1 MSSQIRHCRDQER
14 PLSNGQQ
21 AIIRE
26 HYPHEGSKVLKR
38 LPGVALYALRMFA
51 RRERLLMT
59 PAAPAAR
66 AARCVEGGR
75 TRQGQPRG
83 PIRDGTALLKVD
95 MGNGL
100 VDPSAEQLRN
110 ALHGARVALDQSIAD
125 AEQAVAVFKAAATP
139 VDDALADCRRFAAK
153 IETIVAA
160 LLQEET

>member
-14 PLSNGQQ
+14 PLSDGQQ

-38 LPGVALYALRMFA
+38 LPRVALYALRMFA

-59 PAAPAAR
+59 PAAR

-125 AEQAVAVFKAAATP
+125 AES
-139 VDDALADCRRFAAK
+139 ALADCRRFTTK
-153 IETIVAA
+153 IETIIAA
-160 LLQEET
+160 LVNEGSE